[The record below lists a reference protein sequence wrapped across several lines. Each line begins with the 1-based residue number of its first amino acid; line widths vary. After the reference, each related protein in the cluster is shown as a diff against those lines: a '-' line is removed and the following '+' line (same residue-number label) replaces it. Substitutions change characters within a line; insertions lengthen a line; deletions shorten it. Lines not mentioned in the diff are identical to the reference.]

1 MFIAHAI
8 KNVSTAKPYQVAA
21 DFILAL
27 NHSCQKF
34 AKKDRNKKMSTI
46 KKIISYRYLMYEVHS
61 NVLNFETHTT

>member
-34 AKKDRNKKMSTI
+34 AKKDRNKKNTI
-46 KKIISYRYLMYEVHS
+46 KKNYIVSISYV
-61 NVLNFETHTT
+61 